1 MLDLSL
7 GKLHLK
13 EGRKTKE
20 NQGTEETEE
29 QFGMEICIIE
39 RQVYAPAVLWCCPS
53 AGTTNRSH
61 EHTREGGERFV
72 LYCKRRDGTRGSTA
86 GTLQE
91 WK

>member
-39 RQVYAPAVLWCCPS
+39 RQVYAPAVLWCRPS

-61 EHTREGGERFV
+61 ERTKEGSSV
-72 LYCKRRDGTRGSTA
+72 CSLLQKKRRD
-86 GTLQE
+86 
-91 WK
+91 